1 MDIRETRTLDIRNAD
16 NIEVVISSDGH
27 KLWINVEGMCL
38 FRAYNVSNIVVEDYR
53 PLEGN
58 Q

>member
-16 NIEVVISSDGH
+16 NVEIVISTDGQ

-38 FRAYNVSNIVVEDYR
+38 FRVQGIDHIVIEDYR
-53 PLEGN
+53 PREDKS
-58 Q
+58 